1 MKQFRLPVKPLLN
14 FEGAVRNQPQ
24 RGILFSLNDYLE
36 LVDYTGRIINPDK
49 RGHIPERQLPIL
61 ERLGLSTEEW
71 LAEATEFEDRFH
83 DNRRA
88 HLDRRRSAG

>member
-14 FEGAVRNQPQ
+14 FEGAIRNQPQ
-24 RGILFSLNDYLE
+24 WGILFSLNDYLE
-36 LVDYTGRIINPDK
+36 LVDYTGRIINPNK
-49 RGHIPERQLPIL
+49 RGHIPEHQPPIL
-61 ERLGLSTEEW
+61 KRLGLSTEEW

-83 DNRRA
+83 DNRLA